1 MHNLCV
7 RRVSLCGVWDENY
20 SRTQFLILN
29 TSLIDNGKVSLVSF
43 TLMTN
48 RVVVIVDDHVGK
60 IDNKF
65 HKSAIITSYYP
76 KFVMRNF

>member
-1 MHNLCV
+1 MCA
-7 RRVSLCGVWDENY
+7 RVSLCGVWDEND

-29 TSLIDNGKVSLVSF
+29 TSLIDNEKVSLVSF

-60 IDNKF
+60 IDNQF